1 MEKLLKN
8 KWLMVVFGAVVL
20 FIVYKRFGGH
30 IQCALDPKCS
40 LGSKETA
47 GAYGSN
53 YGLSNLNA
61 SGVTAPGKC
70 RPGYSHASCQQACET
85 HYGGTYNQDDRRC
98 YVNGQAVTGG
108 IFGGKVLR
116 SRRSIM

>member
-8 KWLMVVFGAVVL
+8 KWLMLLIAVVVVYV
-20 FIVYKRFGGH
+20 VYKKYG
-30 IQCALDPKCS
+30 K
-40 LGSKETA
+40 GSEETA

-61 SGVTAPGKC
+61 SGVAAPGAC
-70 RPGYSHASCQQACET
+70 RSAYSHASCQQACET
-85 HYGGTYNQDDRRC
+85 HYGGTYNQDDRKC

-108 IFGGKVLR
+108 IFGGTVLR